1 MVVIPDRDYK
11 DDFVK
16 KTGAEELRI
25 AVQPFVRGEHPHMD
39 NFLESMRTRQK
50 PNLDADLGYR
60 AMAAIAGGVTA
71 YRKGKVVGFDT
82 RSEKLT

>member
-1 MVVIPDRDYK
+1 MTENQWPQDGSYGTGGATQQTAVPNDADYPPPLTPDSPT
-11 DDFVK
+11 
-16 KTGAEELRI
+16 KTETA
-25 AVQPFVRGEHPHMD
+25 
-39 NFLESMRTRQK
+39 
-50 PNLDADLGYR
+50 NLDADLGYR